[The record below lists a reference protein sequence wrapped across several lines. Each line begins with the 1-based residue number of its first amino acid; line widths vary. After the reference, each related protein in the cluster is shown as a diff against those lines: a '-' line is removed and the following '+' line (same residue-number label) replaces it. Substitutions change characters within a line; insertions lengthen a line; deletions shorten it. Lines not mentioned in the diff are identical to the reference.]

1 MGERWTNGILN
12 GPVVIEEKYDGSQFT
27 FGVIGDKLIC
37 RSKGAILDGME
48 PTMFEPAVNVA
59 RELHRRGLLG
69 EGWIYFCEFLARPKH
84 NVLTYSRAP
93 KGFLVLYDAFSGP
106 NSPVP
111 NKWLSPGGKIELA
124 NILGLEPVQVIGDV
138 PLDEFQ
144 LAILTPGWMKID
156 SSLGGCMVEGVVIKN
171 YQQPH
176 GERGAAWPM
185 TAKIVSDR
193 FKEKQACRPMNP
205 KAGPG
210 EFVQSLINSLRTE
223 ARWLKAVQ
231 HLREAGKLQGVNAD
245 IGPLC
250 KEVQSDILAEET
262 DWIKQKLFEEF
273 SKEIIKGSVHG
284 FAQWYQDKLANGW
297 TVFEETEILG
307 TEKKHEDCDCS
318 ACLPPTF

>member
-124 NILGLEPVQVIGDV
+124 NILGLEPVQILYTGSIS
-138 PLDEFQ
+138 EFEFPQ
-144 LAILTPGWMKID
+144 LRQDSMTAM
-156 SSLGGCMVEGVVIKN
+156 SSLGDCMVEGIVIKN
-171 YQQPH
+171 YGKPH
-176 GERGAAWPM
+176 GERGAAWPQ

-193 FKEKQACRPMNP
+193 FKEKMKCKPVNP

-210 EFVQSLINSLRTE
+210 EFVQSLVNSLRTE

-231 HLREAGKLQGVNAD
+231 HLREAGKLQGANVD

-250 KEVQSDILAEET
+250 KEVQEDVLVEEGE
-262 DWIKQKLFEEF
+262 WIANKLMEEF
-273 SKEIIKGSVHG
+273 AKEISKGVVHG
-284 FAQWYQDKLANGW
+284 LAQWYQDKLANGW
-297 TVFEETEILG
+297 TVFEETKI
-307 TEKKHEDCDCS
+307 
-318 ACLPPTF
+318 